1 MQAIANLTGS
11 IFHNS
16 ASDGLSI
23 QDIYRAYLAGS
34 LTDEQRQYYL
44 DNYMCEEER
53 AIGKPFFEM
62 SATEQRQF
70 DALVENNKA
79 GTLSGYDCKKCKN
92 KGYRV
97 EYQNGYETHIDCDCL
112 VIRKVLKAMSK
123 SGLGDLLAEYTFK
136 NYKIESDWQKNIYE
150 KAKRFVDD
158 TNNRWYVVLGESGC
172 GKSMI
177 CTAISREL
185 LKKRLNLVFM
195 DWVSDSGELKQ
206 AIGNDSEKYQ
216 ARIKEL
222 KNAQVLY
229 IDDLF
234 KTESGIDPTAADIR
248 LAYEILNYRYNK
260 ARMDKEN
267 RWVTIISS
275 EKTIAELL
283 KYDKAIAGRIV
294 ELSSPEY
301 ITEVSGIE
309 KNYRLRKL
317 RG

>member
-1 MQAIANLTGS
+1 MQEITNLAGS
-11 IFHNS
+11 ILGNS
-16 ASDGLSI
+16 KSDGLSI
-23 QDIYRAYLAGS
+23 GDIYRAFLAGS
-34 LTDEQRQYYL
+34 LTEEQRQYYIE
-44 DNYMCEEER
+44 NHMCEEER
-53 AIGKPFFEM
+53 EIGKPFFEM
-62 SATEQRQF
+62 TPDEQRRF
-70 DALVENNKA
+70 DALVENNKE
-79 GTLSGYDCKKCKN
+79 GILSGYDCKKCKN

-136 NYKIESDWQKNIYE
+136 NYQVESEWQKIIYN
-150 KAKRFVDD
+150 KAQKFVDER
-158 TNNRWYVVLGESGC
+158 NNRWFAVLGESGC

-195 DWVSDSGELKQ
+195 DWVSDSGELKR

-222 KNAQVLY
+222 KNADVLY

-234 KTESGIDPTAADIR
+234 KTESGIDPTPADIR
-248 LAYEILNYRYNK
+248 LAYEILNFRYNK
-260 ARMDKEN
+260 ARMDKAK

-275 EKTIAELL
+275 EKTIEELL

-301 ITEVSGIE
+301 LTEVSGID